1 MSSKEAT
8 IRGSLPTAVPLD
20 LLFGMSVCDGGAT
33 SASIPEE
40 KVEICATPAFS
51 GGSKIRIVA
60 RRSNSRTPA
69 YQLREAIANKLHVGS
84 DCVELIKGS
93 TIVGDFDPEEIGPFQ
108 YILKDRDEEEEM
120 ETHPGVKG
128 RTLDGSSA
136 LATQSQLRVSL
147 LLNRPTQTKVTSGAT
162 NARQNV
168 VRVKSSCVEHEARE
182 GHG

>member
-1 MSSKEAT
+1 M
-8 IRGSLPTAVPLD
+8 PLD

-33 SASIPEE
+33 SASKKEE
-40 KVEICATPAFS
+40 TVEICATPAFS

-69 YQLREAIANKLHVGS
+69 YQLREAIANKLHVES
-84 DCVELIKGS
+84 ENVELIKGS
-93 TIVGDFDPEEIGPFQ
+93 TVVGDFDPEEIGPFR

-120 ETHPGVKG
+120 ETHPGVSG
-128 RTLDGSSA
+128 VSSA
-136 LATQSQLRVSL
+136 LASQAAKRSALASQSQLRVSL

-168 VRVKSSCVEHEARE
+168 VLVKSSCVEHEARE
-182 GHG
+182 GHE